1 MGKLDGKVTLIT
13 GTAMGMGRTAALLFA
28 QEGATVVGCDLNEAM
43 SAETVQMVREA
54 GGRMTATAPVN
65 LSDFEQ
71 TKAWIDGAMA
81 EYGRIDVLY
90 NNASSPRV
98 GPFVDLSLDD
108 WHYTIQNELDLI
120 FYACKAVWPHM
131 IASGGGAIINTSSI
145 SAIRGAAFFQQAAHG
160 AAKGGVLSITNHLA
174 AAGGPYRIR
183 ANAILPGLIRT
194 PSTEFLFAT
203 ADSPGSKMAAANP
216 LGRVGYAEDVVKLAA
231 FLASDDAWY
240 INAAAI
246 PVDGGQATIE

>member
-13 GTAMGMGRTAALLFA
+13 GTAMGMGRAAALLFA
-28 QEGATVVGCDLNEAM
+28 AEGATVVGCDLNEEM
-43 SAETVQMVREA
+43 SAETVDMVRVA
-54 GGRMTATAPVN
+54 GGTMVATAPVD

-81 EYGRIDVLY
+81 QFGRIDVLY

-98 GPFVDLSLDD
+98 GPFVDLTLDD
-108 WHYTIQNELDLI
+108 WHYTIQNELDLV

-131 IASGGGAIINTSSI
+131 IAGGGGAIINTSSV

-160 AAKGGVLSITNHLA
+160 AAKGGVLAFTNHLA
-174 AAGGPYRIR
+174 AAGGPHRIR

-194 PSTEFLFAT
+194 PSTEFLFET
-203 ADSPGSKMAAANP
+203 PDSPGSKLEAAHP
-216 LGRVGYAEDVVKLAA
+216 LGRVGTAEDVAKLAL
-231 FLASDDAWY
+231 FLASDDAYY

-246 PVDGGQATIE
+246 PIDGGDTMIE